1 MGTSGRMIVCRRA
14 PMVSQSRG
22 GRSARVCR
30 SGCSGTVPGLISG
43 DDRGRRTMLSAL
55 VEKAEREQL
64 ATLLV
69 DPTEGDHEMWLTD
82 VDHNAAAEVFTI
94 PAQRMSIRVGRY
106 ALFHEVEQL
115 ASIGA
120 LRGSPHF
127 VVGSSR
133 EFHRTSRLVQPVSRP
148 RTRSSAPALG
158 SPACPIAGGLRAEAT
173 SAALPRNVGSA
184 PIERSTDSSR

>member
-1 MGTSGRMIVCRRA
+1 MIVCRRA

-30 SGCSGTVPGLISG
+30 SGYSGTVPALISG
-43 DDRGRRTMLSAL
+43 EVGGRTMLSAH

-64 ATLLV
+64 ATSLV
-69 DPTEGDHEMWLTD
+69 DPTEGDHEIWLTD